1 MKMSAQSLTERLAK
15 CYSGVV
21 HDIMRDDGHQNFTL
35 PSTIRPCKDNHVL
48 AGQIF
53 TMEGAVDKS
62 LDHHETLLAWTGF
75 LSKAPD
81 NKVIICQP
89 NNHEIALMGEL
100 SAETLQLKGVRGYI
114 VDGGARDLDFILK
127 IDFPLWSSFYTPRD
141 IVGYWKPTRFEQS
154 IKIGDTII
162 NNNDYVL
169 ADIDGVVIIPKE
181 VTEDI
186 IVRSEKLINT
196 ESLVRKAIRDGMD
209 PQEAY
214 LKFGAF

>member
-1 MKMSAQSLTERLAK
+1 MSENDYTERLSK
-15 CYSGVV
+15 CYTGVV
-21 HDIMRDDGHQNFTL
+21 HDIMRDDGHKNFTL
-35 PSTIRPCKDNHVL
+35 PSSIRPSKNKYIL

-53 TMEGAVDKS
+53 TMEGIVDQT

-75 LSKAPD
+75 LSKAPN
-81 NKVIICQP
+81 NKVVICQP
-89 NNHEIALMGEL
+89 NNHEVALMGEL

-141 IVGYWKPTRFEQS
+141 VVGFWKPTDFEKT
-154 IKIGDTII
+154 IKIGDTVI

-169 ADIDGVVIIPKE
+169 ADIDGVLIIPQNNI
-181 VTEDI
+181 EDI
-186 IVRSEKLINT
+186 LNRSEKLINT
-196 ESLVRKAIRDGMD
+196 ENLVRKSIKEGMD

-214 LKFGAF
+214 LKYSAF

>member
-1 MKMSAQSLTERLAK
+1 MSENDYTERLSK
-15 CYSGVV
+15 CYTGVV
-21 HDIMRDDGHQNFTL
+21 HDIMRDDGHKNFTL
-35 PSTIRPCKDNHVL
+35 PPSIRPSKNKYIL

-53 TMEGAVDKS
+53 TMEGIVDQT

-75 LSKAPD
+75 LSKAPN
-81 NKVIICQP
+81 NKVVICQP
-89 NNHEIALMGEL
+89 NNHEVALMGEL

-141 IVGYWKPTRFEQS
+141 VVGFWKPTDFEKT
-154 IKIGDTII
+154 IKIGDTVI

-169 ADIDGVVIIPKE
+169 ADIDGVVIIPQNNI
-181 VTEDI
+181 EDI
-186 IVRSEKLINT
+186 LNRSEKLINT
-196 ESLVRKAIRDGMD
+196 ENLVRKSIKEGMD

-214 LKFGAF
+214 LKYSAF

>member
-1 MKMSAQSLTERLAK
+1 MSDNDYTERLSK
-15 CYSGVV
+15 CYTGVV
-21 HDIMRDDGHQNFTL
+21 HDIMRDDGHKNFTL
-35 PSTIRPCKDNHVL
+35 PSSIRPSKNKYIL

-53 TMEGAVDKS
+53 TMEGIVDQT

-75 LSKAPD
+75 LSKAPN
-81 NKVIICQP
+81 NKVVICQP
-89 NNHEIALMGEL
+89 NNHEVALMGEL

-141 IVGYWKPTRFEQS
+141 VVGFWKPTDFEKT
-154 IKIGDTII
+154 IKIGDTVI

-169 ADIDGVVIIPKE
+169 ADIDGVVIIPQNNI
-181 VTEDI
+181 EDI
-186 IVRSEKLINT
+186 LNRSEKLINT
-196 ESLVRKAIRDGMD
+196 ENLVRKSIKEGMD

-214 LKFGAF
+214 IKYSAF

>member
-1 MKMSAQSLTERLAK
+1 MSENDYTERLSK
-15 CYSGVV
+15 CYTGVV
-21 HDIMRDDGHQNFTL
+21 HDIMRDDGHKNFTL
-35 PSTIRPCKDNHVL
+35 PSSIRPSKNKYIL

-53 TMEGAVDKS
+53 TIEGIVDQT

-75 LSKAPD
+75 LSKAPN
-81 NKVIICQP
+81 NKVVICQP
-89 NNHEIALMGEL
+89 NNHEVALMGEL

-141 IVGYWKPTRFEQS
+141 VVGFWKPTDFEKT
-154 IKIGDTII
+154 IKIGDTVI

-169 ADIDGVVIIPKE
+169 ADIDGVVIIPQNNI
-181 VTEDI
+181 EDI
-186 IVRSEKLINT
+186 LNRSEKLINT
-196 ESLVRKAIRDGMD
+196 ENLVRKSIKEGMD

-214 LKFGAF
+214 LKYSAF

>member
-1 MKMSAQSLTERLAK
+1 MSENDYTERLSR
-15 CYSGVV
+15 CYTGVV
-21 HDIMRDDGHQNFTL
+21 HDIMRDDGHKNFTL
-35 PSTIRPCKDNHVL
+35 PSSIRPSKNKYIL

-53 TMEGAVDKS
+53 TMEGIVDQT

-75 LSKAPD
+75 LSKAPN
-81 NKVIICQP
+81 NKVVICQP
-89 NNHEIALMGEL
+89 NNHEVALMGEL

-141 IVGYWKPTRFEQS
+141 VVGFWKPTDFEKT
-154 IKIGDTII
+154 IKIGDTVI

-169 ADIDGVVIIPKE
+169 ADIDGVVIIPQNNIE
-181 VTEDI
+181 YI
-186 IVRSEKLINT
+186 LNRSEKLINT
-196 ESLVRKAIRDGMD
+196 ENLVRKSIKEGMD

-214 LKFGAF
+214 LKYSAF

>member
-1 MKMSAQSLTERLAK
+1 MSENDYTERLSK
-15 CYSGVV
+15 CYTGVV
-21 HDIMRDDGHQNFTL
+21 HDIMRDDGHKNFTL
-35 PSTIRPCKDNHVL
+35 PSSIRPSKNKYIL

-53 TMEGAVDKS
+53 TMEGIVDQT

-75 LSKAPD
+75 LSKAPN
-81 NKVIICQP
+81 NKVVICQP
-89 NNHEIALMGEL
+89 NNHEVALMGEL

-141 IVGYWKPTRFEQS
+141 VVGFWKPTDFEKT
-154 IKIGDTII
+154 IKIGDTVI

-169 ADIDGVVIIPKE
+169 ADIDGVVIIPQNNI
-181 VTEDI
+181 EDI
-186 IVRSEKLINT
+186 LNRSEKLINT
-196 ESLVRKAIRDGMD
+196 ENLVRKSIKEGMD

-214 LKFGAF
+214 LKYSAF